1 MAFRLRLCHGLV
13 HPPGTATTGSCRSA
27 KLTKGMLRRTALT
40 GAVQYEPEWD
50 GRTITIQ
57 DQAVTKFGAS
67 GRTLDVLAGPAG
79 TGKTTTMLAPGR
91 TRERRCGAKSVVGLP
106 PSATA
111 ADVLAGDL
119 EIATE
124 NIAKWLHEHRRGK
137 WNLTAGQLV
146 VIDEAS
152 LAGIFAPD
160 ALNTQAQEMGAKVL
174 LVGDWAQ
181 LEHRARRGS
190 RGGMLLDFDRPG

>member
-1 MAFRLRLCHGLV
+1 
-13 HPPGTATTGSCRSA
+13 
-27 KLTKGMLRRTALT
+27 MLRRTALP
-40 GAVQYEPEWD
+40 GAVQYEPKWD
-50 GRTITIQ
+50 GRTIAIQ
-57 DQAVTKFGAS
+57 NQAVAKFGVS

-79 TGKTTTMLAPGR
+79 TGKTTTMLAPR
-91 TRERRCGAKSVVGLP
+91 RAWERRCGAKSAVGLA
-106 PSATA
+106 PSAA
-111 ADVLAGDL
+111 ADALAGDL

-146 VIDEAS
+146 IIDEAS
-152 LAGIFAPD
+152 LAGTFAPD
-160 ALNTQAQEMGAKVL
+160 VLNTQAQEVGAKVL